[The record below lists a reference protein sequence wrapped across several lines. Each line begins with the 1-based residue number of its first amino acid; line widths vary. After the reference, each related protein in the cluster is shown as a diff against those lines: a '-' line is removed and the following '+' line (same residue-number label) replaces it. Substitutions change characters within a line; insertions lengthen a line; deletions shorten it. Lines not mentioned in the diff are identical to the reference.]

1 MKVVKDLV
9 SKGNKFD
16 VVMTFAFFGNEV
28 AFYLAE
34 WLGAALVLYI
44 SDMYTAMQYADYAYG
59 AGLDP
64 KVEVGGWVGRGKKN
78 FLSRDESFLSVSR
91 MCT

>member
-64 KVEVGGWVGRGKKN
+64 KVEVGQGGAKKN
-78 FLSRDESFLSVSR
+78 LLSRDESR

>member
-1 MKVVKDLV
+1 MFSPFISLRAQDDSVKVVKDLV

-16 VVMTFAFFGNEV
+16 VLMTLAFFGNKV
-28 AFYLAE
+28 AFYLAK

-64 KVEVGGWVGRGKKN
+64 KVEVGGCGGAKKQ
-78 FLSRDESFLSVSR
+78 FAL
-91 MCT
+91 